1 MNIKRL
7 YVLMS
12 SGIIIFSGM
21 HVGAFSF
28 STIKKYFCKQH
39 PKTVSKQDPKTVS
52 KQPPKI
58 VSKQDLDYKLIK
70 DNVVKVIPILQ
81 DIIKTKG
88 ENLTPEQQN
97 DRSCKIQL
105 ATDLLENLY
114 REYCMKQYEK
124 RNYYPAESHRVE
136 VAITENKINEL
147 TDSWDFLG
155 YITSFFRAARFTGY
169 VDIEGCAEYFLIA
182 MNRLNQII

>member
-28 STIKKYFCKQH
+28 STIKKYFCKQP
-39 PKTVSKQDPKTVS
+39 PKT
-52 KQPPKI
+52 

-88 ENLTPEQQN
+88 KNLTPEQQK

-105 ATDLLENLY
+105 ATDLLEKLY
-114 REYCMKQYEK
+114 DEYLGKQDEK
-124 RNYYPAESHRVE
+124 RKYRDEALRVYT
-136 VAITENKINEL
+136 AISENKINEL
-147 TDSWDFLG
+147 TDPWDFLAF
-155 YITSFFRAARFTGY
+155 ITL
-169 VDIEGCAEYFLIA
+169 FLEVHVLPVL
-182 MNRLNQII
+182 R